1 MDNNSFEP
9 TSIYMDTRSGPVT
22 YEYGYFTTIPYIIC
36 CIAIISISIAGIKHN
51 KKNIK
56 MSASMW
62 VIGILLYFMGMYRA
76 IMTTPMLG
84 GLGGGPTIIHIQ
96 YPLISKI
103 LFIISIIIQLIPFI
117 ICLKNNK
124 KIKKDEVKQNV

>member
-9 TSIYMDTRSGPVT
+9 TLIYTDMESGPVT
-22 YEYGYFTTIPYIIC
+22 YEYGYFTIIPYIIGI
-36 CIAIISISIAGIKHN
+36 IAIISIIISIIKHN

-56 MSASMW
+56 ISLLMW
-62 VIGILLYFMGMYRA
+62 VIGMVIYFIGMHRA
-76 IMTTPMLG
+76 IVTTPMLG
-84 GLGGGPTIIHIQ
+84 GGGPTTIHIQ

-103 LFIISIIIQLIPFI
+103 LFIISIITQLIPFI

-124 KIKKDEVKQNV
+124 KVKKDEVKQ